1 MGNVNGQRKRRI
13 PLGRYFWGAVLRF
26 LIRLFVRVE
35 VRGTAH
41 IPKTGAGIV
50 YYNHIHWLDPVLISD
65 SLPRYAVPLAKI
77 EASRWPVVG
86 WLLRWYHVIFITR
99 GTVDRAALRAT
110 WEVLQQGDLSVISP
124 EGTRS
129 HSGQLQRAKEG
140 LSFVARQAPA
150 AWLIPC
156 AITGT
161 QKFKWGVPLVNRT
174 HITITYGRPFDLKW
188 PAGRASREVL
198 REMTDEAMIQLAA
211 ILPPEMRGDY
221 AGEEPGQTR
230 WLAPRNLM

>member
-1 MGNVNGQRKRRI
+1 MGNVNRQRNHRV
-13 PLGRYFWGAVLRF
+13 PLGRYFWGAVLHF

-35 VRGTAH
+35 VHGMAN

-65 SLPRYAVPLAKI
+65 SLPRYAVPLAKV

-86 WLLRWYHVIFITR
+86 WLLRWYRVVFITR
-99 GTVDRAALRAT
+99 GVVDRAALQAT

-140 LSFVARQAPA
+140 LAFVARQAPE

-161 QKFKWGVPLVNRT
+161 QAFKWGVPLVNRT
-174 HITITYGRPFDLKW
+174 PITITYGRPFDFKW
-188 PAGRASREVL
+188 PAKRAGRDTL
-198 REMTDEAMIQLAA
+198 REMVDEAMVQLAA
-211 ILPPEMRGDY
+211 LLPAEMRGDY
-221 AGEEPGQTR
+221 AGEDPAQTR
-230 WLAPRNLM
+230 WLAPRNLV